1 MSITIELTPEE
12 EARLRAAAAS
22 NGVSATE
29 CARQVLVTHL
39 PPGELKDR
47 TLELFAQWEAED
59 ATEDPEEI
67 ARRNREWEEFK
78 ANMNATRA
86 AAGARLLYP
95 STGSSCW
102 IPARSGW

>member
-1 MSITIELTPEE
+1 MSV
-12 EARLRAAAAS
+12 A
-22 NGVSATE
+22 E
-29 CARQVLVTHL
+29 CAREVLVTHL
-39 PPGELKDR
+39 PPEEPRDR

-78 ANMNATRA
+78 ANMNATRT

-95 STGSSCW
+95 
-102 IPARSGW
+102 